1 MDEREKKSREAEL
14 DRFWDVDSLLPKKRA
29 VHYTADTETVD
40 VVIEPMPTNTGVEA
54 TVPRTVAIPKAAD
67 TAKPRFIPPHTAEEF
82 SNVPL
87 PDEEYTPNN
96 ALIHKVRIYRWKSDY
111 RYYEGF
117 VRDAVRLYAI
127 KGVECPRVS
136 FFSYVPQYSQMS
148 RPQLEWYL
156 WWRENVR
163 NGVYPDT
170 DYSYILL
177 YVYELINLSER
188 MDAHAAQDALCRI
201 WVSYRDT
208 YRKLDSYLP
217 EWICDFS
224 LIHRLTP
231 PKECTGKLL
240 GEVMQ
245 HCTLKEFYVP
255 ADGGDIYV
263 RALLAFCSN
272 YDYRKSKFYG
282 DERKAVFDAAVPGAL
297 RALVEKTSE
306 NGRLFSSAGMEDNRL
321 VRDSYNGAICSYR
334 IKRRIEV
341 EFCSF
346 SRSHELRYFIT
357 DVVKHVENRVRAAL
371 GIRSRLSVYA
381 LSTPMR
387 NILDEYLD
395 RTLPKRVHE
404 DKRSK
409 QATEP
414 QPYESLYDLP
424 QKKLSLSDAAEIER
438 LSWETTERLVEAFG
452 EEPLELVPEP
462 KVPTVPLPSLE
473 PTPPVQ
479 AQASEGGTEAAWQ
492 NAVQPYLGFL
502 RAVWNEDGVGQR
514 ATARELGL
522 PCEVVADRINE
533 LAAEHTGDILLEEAE
548 VGFTVIEDY
557 RSMLEELIGQ
567 SSS

>member
-1 MDEREKKSREAEL
+1 MGENEKKSREAEL
-14 DRFWDVDSLLPKKRA
+14 DRFWDIDALLPKKRA
-29 VHYTADTETVD
+29 VHYVADTEAVD
-40 VVIEPMPTNTGVEA
+40 VVIEPTPSGNTSSAPE
-54 TVPRTVAIPKAAD
+54 PRTVAIPKSND
-67 TAKPRFIPPHTAEEF
+67 VAKPRFIPPHTAEEQ
-82 SNVPL
+82 SNAPA
-87 PDEEYTPNN
+87 PDEEYIPEN

-111 RYYEGF
+111 RYYESF

-148 RPQLEWYL
+148 RAQLEWYL
-156 WWRENVR
+156 WWRESIR
-163 NGVYPDT
+163 NGVYMDT

-188 MDAHAAQDALCRI
+188 IDAHRVRSALCGI
-201 WVSYRDT
+201 WVNYRDT

-217 EWICDFS
+217 EWICDFC

-231 PKECTGKLL
+231 PAECTGRLL

-282 DERKAVFDAAVPGAL
+282 EERKAVFDTAVPGAL

-306 NGRLFSSAGMEDNRL
+306 NGRLFANAGMDDNRL
-321 VRDSYNGAICSYR
+321 VRDAYNGAVCSYR

-357 DVVKHVENRVRAAL
+357 DVVKHVENRVRGAL

-387 NILDEYLD
+387 TILDEYLD

-404 DKRSK
+404 DKKGK
-409 QATEP
+409 QAAEP
-414 QPYESLYDLP
+414 QPYERLYELP
-424 QKKLSLSDAAEIER
+424 TKELSLSDAAEIER

-452 EEPLELVPEP
+452 TNEAEEMGVDPIVP
-462 KVPTVPLPSLE
+462 
-473 PTPPVQ
+473 PTPAEPPLVSRENPPRVD
-479 AQASEGGTEAAWQ
+479 AESTMRDAM
-492 NAVQPYLGFL
+492 QPYLDFL
-502 RAVWNEDGVGQR
+502 YAVWNEDGAGQR
-514 ATARELGL
+514 SAARAMGL
-522 PCEVVADRINE
+522 PAEVVADRINE
-533 LAAEHTGDILLEEAE
+533 LAADAMGDVLLEEADF
-548 VGFTVIEDY
+548 GFSVIEDY
-557 RSMLEELIGQ
+557 RSTLSELIGR
-567 SSS
+567 